1 MTELQA
7 EDRQRL
13 EGRALNVGMFGN
25 LFMATAGIVAAY
37 LSHSQAILVDGLFS
51 LIGFTAALLGK
62 RVSRNAQRKPD
73 KFRPYGYAGDEAI
86 FTTFRS
92 LSLLGL
98 VIFAIANALFSIVG
112 HFNGEPQPELI
123 FAPMVSYFVIVGLTC
138 LLLWYY
144 HARAWAKTGKQSDV
158 LRLEKKAAAFDGF
171 ITGAAAVGLL
181 GVHIL
186 KDGVLAPI
194 APIGD
199 SVIVLLLCTTVIAQY
214 FRDFI
219 AGLGELAGVTAGPQH
234 IAASRR
240 AVRETLREDGG
251 SMIDLSISKLGRLY
265 TVMVYYDPL
274 RPVSAAH
281 IDELTLKLQSDVSA
295 LFETAEV
302 FVVVSQQG
310 RVLETPDAG

>member
-144 HARAWAKTGKQSDV
+144 HERAWAKTGKQSDV

-214 FRDFI
+214 FWDFI
-219 AGLGELAGVTAGPQH
+219 TGLGELAGVTAGPQH